1 MLQAGFESTLGGMI
15 DALKEIQSKGD
26 FMMDAITEQKEVL
39 INLRSEV
46 DMAEERLDDAL
57 RITTEMEVKKKM
69 AEKERLMAERDTRM
83 IDNKKEKIE
92 TEIKMLEVAKVTTKK
107 DLGSLR
113 MEVGRLR
120 QEMEENGDQMLR

>member
-26 FMMDAITEQKEVL
+26 FMMDAIKEQKEVL

-57 RITTEMEVKKKM
+57 RKTTEMEGKKKI
-69 AEKERLMAERDTRM
+69 AEKERLLAERDTRM
-83 IDNKKEKIE
+83 VDNKKEKIE
-92 TEIKMLEVAKVTTKK
+92 TEIRMLEEAKVITRK
-107 DLGSLR
+107 DLESLR
-113 MEVGRLR
+113 MEAERLR
-120 QEMEENGDQMLR
+120 QEMIENEDQMFR

>member
-26 FMMDAITEQKEVL
+26 FMMDAIKEQEEVL

-46 DMAEERLDDAL
+46 NMAEQRLDDAM
-57 RITTEMEVKKKM
+57 RKTTEMEGKKKI
-69 AEKERLMAERDTRM
+69 AEKERLLAERDTRM
-83 IDNKKEKIE
+83 VDNKKEKIE
-92 TEIKMLEVAKVTTKK
+92 TEIKMLEEAKVITRK
-107 DLGSLR
+107 DLESLR

-120 QEMEENGDQMLR
+120 QEMVENEDQMFR